1 MNKLSKFEESNFYKA
16 LQDFFINADKK
27 TFLQFLAEFY
37 NRTEGII
44 DKDNIQDDLI
54 KELREL
60 YLEFNEKGI
69 DENIVREKVNY
80 FLENS
85 LKIKDII
92 TKVIINK
99 NNITTN
105 TNNIKNISSQLDT
118 NVRELENSK
127 ASKVE
132 LDVER
137 KRIDSFTS
145 LPEGSTTGDAE
156 LIDGR
161 VGADGKTYENIGAAI
176 REQFKNVNKTT
187 DDLLKSYTPIAEEVN
202 ISILENWIQAD
213 GTISNYNNYKHVEIS
228 NIKTNDT
235 FLLKC
240 QIGSNIRAYVI
251 KNSGGHVT
259 RVYNQEAYD
268 TKHDYDL
275 KVIINSDEEGGTL
288 YINTFSSNYIGVKKY
303 NGIEIAPTPEVLDA
317 RIGVDGVTYKNIG
330 TSIREQFK
338 KVNKA
343 TDDLSNSFVSTF
355 EDLSINVLE
364 NWIEA
369 TGGSSNYN
377 NFKHIEIAGVKT
389 GEIYRI
395 KNQCGGNVRA
405 YVLKNVSGE
414 VVSAAPE
421 QPYGTNNN
429 YTLEITIP
437 YTADGGTLYIN
448 TFKADYIGVQT
459 VTGMSIDSLQLA
471 NKNIFMQS
479 NLYGKKI
486 VFFGDSIT
494 ANKGSWGDAD
504 TIRAKYKMTGANYAV
519 GGMTYSVRSDS
530 NDTNNIYL
538 RMQSK
543 LSDILDAEY
552 ICFQGGTNDAFRGVP
567 LGEMLDENDFTTE
580 GNTSTF
586 AGAFEMA
593 CKLLRTQVPSA
604 KLLYLVN
611 LKIPRNR
618 NLKNYVETAKRICN
632 KYSIKYLDLWN
643 DSGLN
648 PAIESINDKYY
659 SIDTSISTEHGDQT
673 HPTAEGYKV
682 HLNDKVDFAL
692 NSL

>member
-1 MNKLSKFEESNFYKA
+1 MSKFEESNFYKA

-37 NRTEGII
+37 NRTESII
-44 DKDNIQDDLI
+44 DKNNIQDDLI

-69 DENIVREKVNY
+69 DENVVIEKVNY
-80 FLENS
+80 FLEQNS
-85 LKIKDII
+85 LKINDII
-92 TKVIINK
+92 SKLN
-99 NNITTN
+99 TN
-105 TNNIKNISSQLDT
+105 TNNIKNISSQMDT

-161 VGADGKTYENIGAAI
+161 IGVDGVTYENIGSAI

-187 DDLLKSYTPIAEEVN
+187 DDLLKSYKPVAEEVD

-240 QIGSNIRAYVI
+240 QVGSNIRAYVI

-259 RVYNQEAYD
+259 RVYNQESYD

-275 KVIINSDEEGGTL
+275 KVTINSDEEGGTL

-317 RIGVDGVTYKNIG
+317 RIGADGVTYENIG

-355 EDLSINVLE
+355 ENLSINVLE
-364 NWIEA
+364 NWIET
-369 TGGSSNYN
+369 TGNSSDYG
-377 NFKHIEIAGVKT
+377 NFKHVEIAGIKT
-389 GEIYRI
+389 GNIYKI

-405 YVLKNVSGE
+405 YVLKNASGE
-414 VVSAAPE
+414 VVITAPE
-421 QPYGTNNN
+421 QSYGTYNN
-429 YTLEITIP
+429 YTMELTIP
-437 YTADGGTLYIN
+437 YSADGGTLYIN
-448 TFKADYIGVQT
+448 TFTDTYIGVQT
-459 VTGMSIDSLQLA
+459 VNGKAIDSLQLA
-471 NKNIFMQS
+471 NKNIFIQS

-494 ANKGSWGDAD
+494 ANSGSWGDGD
-504 TIRAKYKMTGANYAV
+504 TIRAKYKMTGVNYAV

-543 LSDILDAEY
+543 LSDILDADY
-552 ICFQGGTNDAFRGVP
+552 ICFQGATNDAFRGFP
-567 LGEMLDENDFTTE
+567 IGEMLDENDFTTE

-593 CKLLRTQVPSA
+593 CRLLRTQVPGA
-604 KLLYLVN
+604 KLLYLAN
-611 LKIPRNR
+611 IKIPRSR
-618 NLKNYVETAKRICN
+618 NLVNYVNMAKRICD

-643 DSGLN
+643 DSGMC
-648 PAIESINDKYY
+648 PAIQSFNDKYY
-659 SIDTSISTEHGDQT
+659 YIDSSVSAEHGDQT
-673 HPTAEGYKV
+673 HPTIEGYKV

>member
-1 MNKLSKFEESNFYKA
+1 MSKFEESNFYKA

-44 DKDNIQDDLI
+44 DKNKNQDELI

-85 LKIKDII
+85 LKIKDINR
-92 TKVIINK
+92 KLA
-99 NNITTN
+99 TN
-105 TNNIKNISSQLDT
+105 TNKIEDNTKKLNINIANIKNISSQ
-118 NVRELENSK
+118 
-127 ASKVE
+127 

-161 VGADGKTYENIGAAI
+161 VGVNGKTYENIGTAI
-176 REQFKNVNKTT
+176 REQFKNVNKTI
-187 DDLLKSYTPIAEEVN
+187 DDLLKSYTPITEEVD

-213 GTISNYNNYKHVEIS
+213 GVSSNYNNYKHVEI
-228 NIKTNDT
+228 
-235 FLLKC
+235 
-240 QIGSNIRAYVI
+240 V
-251 KNSGGHVT
+251 
-259 RVYNQEAYD
+259 
-268 TKHDYDL
+268 
-275 KVIINSDEEGGTL
+275 
-288 YINTFSSNYIGVKKY
+288 
-303 NGIEIAPTPEVLDA
+303 
-317 RIGVDGVTYKNIG
+317 
-330 TSIREQFK
+330 
-338 KVNKA
+338 
-343 TDDLSNSFVSTF
+343 
-355 EDLSINVLE
+355 
-364 NWIEA
+364 
-369 TGGSSNYN
+369 
-377 NFKHIEIAGVKT
+377 GVKT
-389 GEIYRI
+389 GEIYKI
-395 KNQCGGNVRA
+395 KNQCGSNVRA
-405 YVLKNVSGE
+405 YVLKNASGE

-421 QPYGTNNN
+421 QPYGTYNN
-429 YTLEITIP
+429 YTLELTIP

-448 TFKADYIGVQT
+448 TFTDTYIGVQT
-459 VTGMSIDSLQLA
+459 VIGKAIDSSQLA

-494 ANKGSWGDAD
+494 ANRGSWGDAE
-504 TIRAKYKMTGANYAV
+504 TIRAKYNMTGANYAV

-543 LSDILDAEY
+543 LSDTLDADY
-552 ICFQGGTNDAFRGVP
+552 ICFQGATNDAFRGAK
-567 LGEMLDENDFTTE
+567 LGEMLAEDDFTTE

-593 CKLLRTQVPSA
+593 CRLLRTQVPSA

-618 NLKNYVETAKRICN
+618 NLKNYEEMAKKICN

-643 DSGLN
+643 DSGMC
-648 PAIESINDKYY
+648 PAIQSFNDKYY
-659 SIDTSISTEHGDQT
+659 YIDSSVSAEHGDQT
-673 HPTAEGYKV
+673 HPTVEGYKV

>member
-1 MNKLSKFEESNFYKA
+1 MSKFEESNFYKA

-44 DKDNIQDDLI
+44 DKNNIQDDLI

-80 FLENS
+80 FIENS
-85 LKIKDII
+85 
-92 TKVIINK
+92 TK
-99 NNITTN
+99 
-105 TNNIKNISSQLDT
+105 IKNISSQLDT
-118 NVRELENSK
+118 NIRELENSK

-161 VGADGKTYENIGAAI
+161 VGADGKTYENIGDAI

-187 DDLLKSYTPIAEEVN
+187 EELLKSYTPIAEEVD

-213 GTISNYNNYKHVEIS
+213 GTSSSYNNYKHVEIS

-240 QIGSNIRAYVI
+240 QVGSNIRAYVI

-275 KVIINSDEEGGTL
+275 KVTINSDEEGGTL

-303 NGIEIAPTPEVLDA
+303 NGIEITPSKEVLDG
-317 RIGVDGVTYKNIG
+317 RIGADGVTYKNIG

-338 KVNKA
+338 KVNKV
-343 TDDLSNSFVSTF
+343 TDELSNSYVSTF
-355 EDLSINVLE
+355 GDLSINVLE
-364 NWIEA
+364 NWIEV

-395 KNQCGGNVRA
+395 KNRCGGNVRA

-414 VVSAAPE
+414 VVSVAPE
-421 QPYGTNNN
+421 QPYGTYNN
-429 YTLEITIP
+429 YTLELIIP
-437 YTADGGTLYIN
+437 HTADGGTLYIN
-448 TFKADYIGVQT
+448 TFTDTYIGVQT
-459 VTGMSIDSLQLA
+459 VTGVAVDCLQLA

-504 TIRAKYKMTGANYAV
+504 TIRAKYNMTGANYAV

-530 NDTNNIYL
+530 NDSNNIYL

-543 LSDILDAEY
+543 LSDTLDADY

-580 GNTSTF
+580 LTTSTF

-593 CKLLRTQVPSA
+593 CRLLRTQVPSA

-618 NLKNYVETAKRICN
+618 NLKNYVEMAKKICN
-632 KYSIKYLDLWN
+632 KYSIQYLDLWTN
-643 DSGLN
+643 SGLN

-659 SIDTSISTEHGDQT
+659 SIDTSISAEHGDQT

>member
-1 MNKLSKFEESNFYKA
+1 MGNNLYSNLVNFY
-16 LQDFFINADKK
+16 NV
-27 TFLQFLAEFY
+27 
-37 NRTEGII
+37 N
-44 DKDNIQDDLI
+44 
-54 KELREL
+54 
-60 YLEFNEKGI
+60 
-69 DENIVREKVNY
+69 DENFKEFMSQIYKEMLTTHRDVQYVKEHLTEEIVKILDKYLVDGNFNVNIEEKVNE
-80 FLENS
+80 FLENNQE
-85 LKIKDII
+85 IKDNNVEL
-92 TKVIINK
+92 TTNK
-99 NNITTN
+99 NNIK
-105 TNNIKNISSQLDT
+105 NIKNISSQLDT

-161 VGADGKTYENIGAAI
+161 VGADGKTYENIGTAI

-187 DDLLKSYTPIAEEVN
+187 DDLLKSYTPITEEVD

-213 GTISNYNNYKHVEIS
+213 GTISSYNNYKHVEIS

-240 QIGSNIRAYVI
+240 QVGANIRAYVI

-268 TKHDYDL
+268 TKHEYDL
-275 KVIINSDEEGGTL
+275 KVTINSDEEGGTL
-288 YINTFSSNYIGVKKY
+288 YINTFNSNYIGVKKY
-303 NGIEIAPTPEVLDA
+303 NGIEIAPTAEVLDA
-317 RIGVDGVTYKNIG
+317 RIGADEITYDSVGNA
-330 TSIREQFK
+330 IRQQFK
-338 KVNKA
+338 KVNKVA
-343 TDDLSNSFVSTF
+343 DDFSNLSVSTF
-355 EDLSINVLE
+355 GEIPTEVLDD
-364 NWIEA
+364 WIEVSGA
-369 TGGSSNYN
+369 SSDYN
-377 NFKHIEIAGVKT
+377 NYKHVEIVGIKT
-389 GEIYRI
+389 GEIYKI
-395 KNQCGGNVRA
+395 KNQCGSNVRA
-405 YVLKNVSGE
+405 YVLKNASGE
-414 VVSAAPE
+414 VVSVAP
-421 QPYGTNNN
+421 QQSYGTNNN

-437 YTADGGTLYIN
+437 YAADGGTLYIN

-459 VTGMSIDSLQLA
+459 VTGVAIDCLQLA

-494 ANKGSWGDAD
+494 ANRGSWGDAE
-504 TIRAKYKMTGANYAV
+504 TIRAKYNMTGENYAV
-519 GGMTYSVRSDS
+519 GGMTYTVRDDS
-530 NDTNNIYL
+530 HDTNNIYL

-543 LSDILDAEY
+543 LSNILDADY
-552 ICFQGGTNDAFRGVP
+552 ICFQGATNDAFRGLP
-567 LGEMLDENDFTTE
+567 IGEMLDENDFTTE

-593 CKLLRTQVPSA
+593 CRLLRTQVPGA
-604 KLLYLVN
+604 KLLYLAN
-611 LKIPRNR
+611 IKIPRSR
-618 NLKNYVETAKRICN
+618 NLVNYVNMAKRICN

-643 DSGLN
+643 DSGMC
-648 PAIESINDKYY
+648 PAIQSFNDKYY
-659 SIDTSISTEHGDQT
+659 YIDSSVSAEHGDQT
-673 HPTAEGYKV
+673 HPTVEGYKV